1 MHELF
6 ASAQQLWQQGGFVMP
21 WLVGSTIVLW
31 WAIGERAWGLRRGTT
46 RPLRHVIDAHR
57 DGRGATHGVVNV
69 AVARCM
75 ALPSGQRTPLRVREA
90 LADLYDSLGRHAV
103 LVSSLAA
110 MAPLVGLLGTVSGMI
125 ETFDS
130 LTTMSLHRSSG
141 GVAGG
146 ISEALVSTQMGLAV
160 AIPALLAGRTLERT
174 QLSLEEE
181 LDALPE
187 LLATTPV
194 KEAA

>member
-6 ASAQQLWQQGGFVMP
+6 TSAQQLWQQGGFVMP

-69 AVARCM
+69 AV
-75 ALPSGQRTPLRVREA
+75 
-90 LADLYDSLGRHAV
+90 ADLYDSLGRHAV